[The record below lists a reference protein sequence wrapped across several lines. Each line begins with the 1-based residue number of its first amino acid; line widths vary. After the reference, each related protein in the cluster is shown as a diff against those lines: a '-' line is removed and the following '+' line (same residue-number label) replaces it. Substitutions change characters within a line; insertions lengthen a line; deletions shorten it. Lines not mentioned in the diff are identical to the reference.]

1 MVLLW
6 TLSIILS
13 VFTVYDVFTRRVNLV
28 SLASWIGSII
38 AAWHAL
44 PEIPQKKKEL
54 PPMNR
59 FIWETRDIRIL
70 FFIGMA
76 ELGILWYFSSIP
88 AHYHQD
94 EFITAYTSWSLPPIT
109 KLDWFA
115 AYPPVWVSQF
125 PVLFHILQQPF
136 FLASPNVEAIRISVW
151 PYAILIT
158 VSLYFLAR
166 TLFSRRIAVIAILMY
181 IIFAP
186 NVYLS
191 SMGLHFMSATAF
203 YMALIGQLAF
213 FFQTKNARHAKWA
226 GLWCGLCYLT
236 YTSSYVAYPVLALIV
251 LLAFIMI
258 RERYIIH
265 GFLVAT
271 IISLLVLA
279 PFITYAKV
287 ANNFFVQR
295 IDQVNIF
302 WGSWHDGTSASPLLE
317 RVTTH
322 VVDAIKA
329 LVEPNV
335 GGLGGYNF
343 GKQGL
348 LDPFTA
354 TLLVVGLVV
363 LVLGVIK
370 RNYKYVFLLIALFVP
385 FLSGYVLTTHPPPF
399 HRLSIIYP
407 LLTLLI
413 ALGTDRVAS
422 LVKGRFVLFTMIII
436 VAITNIHHAWAMIQG
451 DKSIYPQNSR
461 VIGEYINTTVPQGET
476 IHIAAYPSF
485 YLGQELLFR
494 TNNRYTLVTDESRT
508 ILKTYTG
515 NNMLVLLNPSEETTR
530 TLRQT
535 YPDHVLITHLGD
547 VSLGDLAI
555 FQPK

>member
-6 TLSIILS
+6 TLSIIFS
-13 VFTVYDVFTRRVNLV
+13 AFTVYDVFMRRVSLV
-28 SLASWIGSII
+28 SLVSWIGSIV

-44 PEIPQKKKEL
+44 PEIPPKKKGL
-54 PPMNR
+54 LPMNQ
-59 FIWETRDIRIL
+59 FVWETRDILML
-70 FFIGMA
+70 FFICMA
-76 ELGILWYFSSIP
+76 QLAILWYFSSIP

-94 EFITAYTSWSLPPIT
+94 EFISAYTSWSLPSLT
-109 KLDWFA
+109 KIDWFA
-115 AYPPVWVSQF
+115 AYPTVWVSQF
-125 PVLFHILQQPF
+125 PILFHILQKPF
-136 FLASPNVEAIRISVW
+136 FLANPSVEAIRISVW
-151 PYAILIT
+151 PYATLIT

-166 TLFSRRIAVIAILMY
+166 TLYSRRIAIITTITY

-191 SMGLHFMSATAF
+191 SMGLHFISATAL
-203 YMALIGQLAF
+203 YIALMTQLAL
-213 FFQTKNARHAKWA
+213 FFQTKNVRHAKWA

-236 YTSSYVAYPVLALIV
+236 YTSSYVAYPVLVVIV
-251 LLAFIMI
+251 ILAFIMI
-258 RERYIIH
+258 RERYIIR

-302 WGSWHDGTSASPLLE
+302 WGSWHDGTNANSMPD

-343 GKQGL
+343 GKQSF

-354 TLLVVGLVV
+354 TLLIVGLAV
-363 LVLGVIK
+363 LVVGVIK
-370 RNYKYVFLLIALFVP
+370 RNYKYLFLFIALFIP

-407 LLTLLI
+407 LLTILI
-413 ALGTDRVAS
+413 ALVIDRITA
-422 LVKGRFVLFTMIII
+422 LVKGRSALFIII
-436 VAITNIHHAWAMIQG
+436 VVIAITNSHHVWAMIQG
-451 DKSIYPQNSR
+451 DKNIYPQNSR
-461 VIGEYINTTVPQGET
+461 VIGEYINTTVPQGKT

-494 TNNRYTLVTDESRT
+494 TNNRYTLVTDESHT

-515 NNMLVLLNPSEETTR
+515 NNMLILLNPSDETIS
-530 TLRQT
+530 TLRKT
-535 YPDHVLITHLGD
+535 YPDHIFVTHLGN
-547 VSLGDLAI
+547 VSLGDVEI
-555 FQPK
+555 VKPK